1 MPARAKGPEIGNR
14 ATQHLFFI
22 VNPLR
27 SFKSK
32 TPALFAMHP
41 SIQDRIE
48 RLRNLGKV

>member
-1 MPARAKGPEIGNR
+1 
-14 ATQHLFFI
+14 

-27 SFKSK
+27 NFSGK
-32 TPALFAMHP
+32 TPALFATHP